1 MRSVVPMLSGP
12 IVPDH
17 DPVNVTPVEAP
28 VTTGVKLA
36 LNEPFPT
43 QAMEGAMEA
52 GNLFVTLVKAAEAT
66 VIVRPIEVVPS
77 GILVE
82 LLTAPEK
89 AESVPW
95 EYMLV
100 PANDAAVIWFVPVVN
115 PDAEIRTEVPA
126 GPVEGVRVTVG
137 AMIVN

>member
-1 MRSVVPMLSGP
+1 MLSGP

-17 DPVNVTPVEAP
+17 ELVNVTPVEAP

-43 QAMEGAMEA
+43 QGMEGAIEA

-66 VIVRPIEVVPS
+66 VIVRPIEVVPG
-77 GILVE
+77 GIAVE

-95 EYMLV
+95 E
-100 PANDAAVIWFVPVVN
+100 
-115 PDAEIRTEVPA
+115 
-126 GPVEGVRVTVG
+126 
-137 AMIVN
+137 